1 MTAGKNFLDQ
11 LVRNN
16 LVTYNSV
23 REIATGQRGD
33 LHKWLLTWL

>member
-23 REIATGQRGD
+23 REIAASQRGD
-33 LHKWLLTWL
+33 LHNWLLT